1 MKRHVVLGLV
11 AGLCWATAAQGA
23 IFNYTATID
32 GLQEVPPVAT
42 PGSGSGTFVIDTDAN
57 TMSYNIVF
65 GGLIGTETNAHIHGF
80 AAPGV
85 PAGVLHPLPTPGS
98 PKIGVWNYLESQEA
112 NILAGLTYVNI
123 HSSAYGGGEI
133 RGQIVPEPASLGL
146 VALAGVALLR
156 RRRRAV

>member
-1 MKRHVVLGLV
+1 MKRHVVLGVV

-65 GGLIGTETNAHIHGF
+65 SGLIGVENNAHIHGF

-85 PAGVLHPLPTPGS
+85 PAGVLHGLPAGS
-98 PKIGVWNYLESQEA
+98 PKIGVWNYLEAQEA
-112 NILAGLTYVNI
+112 SILAGLTYVNI
-123 HSSAYGGGEI
+123 HSTFKPGGEI